1 MPHRPP
7 VAAGRRLPSRMA
19 LSLTEMEAAAF
30 GALEKEAHLDEKL
43 GAGVGAQKERA
54 VIQAAVQ
61 AYEDALAANEAAA
74 LAREAAEAA
83 EDAGEEDASP
93 PERTLYHVA
102 TDHIAVFGGDPARRK
117 DKVSMRM
124 PPTLRLYS
132 PYSGYT
138 YCPGEQAH
146 AAVRL
151 ARAVRHAA
159 GRGRG
164 RPEAPRLADPQ
175 RQARRR
181 ILLDPVRPTL
191 THTPHPHPH
200 TPPSLPL
207 RLTTDAEPD
216 PDAGPEQVQQPRLPA
231 RHTPG
236 VRGHAGGRVRRG
248 GLPLGDEQL
257 LVGRERGRGHG
268 GRRRGMTRRNGK
280 IVNELRT
287 NGSQSVL

>member
-1 MPHRPP
+1 MLCWLCLHSGKRHLPHRPP
-7 VAAGRRLPSRMA
+7 VAAGRRLPSRMS

-117 DKVSMRM
+117 DKVSKRM

-191 THTPHPHPH
+191 THTPHPRCPYASPLTRNLTLTLIRFSNHGSRHAIRQACVAMPEVKFVEVG
-200 TPPSLPL
+200 SLSVMNNCWSGA
-207 RLTTDAEPD
+207 RE
-216 PDAGPEQVQQPRLPA
+216 AGATEA
-231 RHTPG
+231 D
-236 VRGHAGGRVRRG
+236 
-248 GLPLGDEQL
+248 DE
-257 LVGRERGRGHG
+257 G
-268 GRRRGMTRRNGK
+268 
-280 IVNELRT
+280 
-287 NGSQSVL
+287 

>member
-1 MPHRPP
+1 
-7 VAAGRRLPSRMA
+7 MA

-30 GALEKEAHLDEKL
+30 GALEKEARLDEKL
-43 GAGVGAQKERA
+43 GAGVGANKERA
-54 VIQAAVQ
+54 VIQAAVE
-61 AYEDALAANEAAA
+61 AYEAALAANEAAA
-74 LAREAAEAA
+74 LAGEAAEAA
-83 EDAGEEDASP
+83 GEDDVP
-93 PERTLYHVA
+93 PSERTLYHVA

-181 ILLDPVRPTL
+181 ILLDPVRPPSPTHPTL
-191 THTPHPHPH
+191 THTPHPRCPY
-200 TPPSLPL
+200 
-207 RLTTDAEPD
+207 A
-216 PDAGPEQVQQPRLPA
+216 
-231 RHTPG
+231 
-236 VRGHAGGRVRRG
+236 
-248 GLPLGDEQL
+248 
-257 LVGRERGRGHG
+257 
-268 GRRRGMTRRNGK
+268 
-280 IVNELRT
+280 
-287 NGSQSVL
+287 